1 MDVRTEDLNTAC
13 LVPLEK
19 GRTGEPDEG
28 CVRQNGLHGLVELSA
43 LSAVALVD
51 EDKEVAFRFKARRQ
65 GLLHLFDEV
74 RHVRHVSVVIAS
86 ASELVNKRADQPLFR
101 LVERGDQVGPAAGA
115 VDLLVDP
122 LKDFLDLVVKVSA
135 VG

>member
-1 MDVRTEDLNTAC
+1 M
-13 LVPLEK
+13 
-19 GRTGEPDEG
+19 
-28 CVRQNGLHGLVELSA
+28 
-43 LSAVALVD
+43 
-51 EDKEVAFRFKARRQ
+51 
-65 GLLHLFDEV
+65 FDEV

-101 LVERGDQVGPAAGA
+101 LVERGDQIGPAAGA